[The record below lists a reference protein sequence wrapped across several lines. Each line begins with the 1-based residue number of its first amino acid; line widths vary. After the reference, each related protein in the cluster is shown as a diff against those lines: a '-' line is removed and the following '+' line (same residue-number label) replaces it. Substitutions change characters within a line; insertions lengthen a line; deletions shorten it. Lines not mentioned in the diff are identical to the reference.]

1 MNKALKQ
8 GIKFIYEKYEREYG
22 GPLPKAFRARVEEEW
37 EEDARLEDEDDDEIP
52 EDEDDDEIPE
62 DEVKVLLS
70 DFNAYLGELFEK
82 VELLGYFSSREKPK
96 KPVSRKRYGL
106 SFENHLSLVGFVLAR
121 RPYEEN
127 SFILRKRLNWKQVW
141 VEWKE
146 RNPHDSVSLKVLKVR
161 YYRAIADEDIQR
173 EYYRRRYHAIA
184 DLKDSPFVVYMFN
197 SSLGELSQL
206 MMLLPPPP
214 PDGLARLYKEKDITA
229 NVEAW
234 REAHPATTKWQQ
246 VSIAGGS
253 KALVALNKVWYL
265 GGTLAPDEE
274 TLLRQLHDQYTLEQ
288 PNFKTWLEQ
297 TLRQL
302 FENSLDEDPV
312 VTEKLRHFS
321 SLPLEQMKSI
331 NRAREAHHEGPHP
344 QTK

>member
-1 MNKALKQ
+1 MNKALEQ
-8 GIKFIYEKYEREYG
+8 RRQSIFRKYERTYG
-22 GPLPKAFRARVEEEW
+22 TTLSKDFRAKF
-37 EEDARLEDEDDDEIP
+37 EEDAGSSGDDEISL
-52 EDEDDDEIPE
+52 DDLDGVLKDFFER
-62 DEVKVLLS
+62 VKLLV
-70 DFNAYLGELFEK
+70 YL
-82 VELLGYFSSREKPK
+82 SSRKKPK
-96 KPVSRKRYGL
+96 KPVSRKRYDL
-106 SFENHLSLVGFVLAR
+106 CFENRLSLVGFVLAR

-127 SFILRKRLNWKQVW
+127 SFILRKRLNWEQIW
-141 VEWKE
+141 AEWKATS
-146 RNPHDSVSLKVLKVR
+146 PHDSVSLKVLKVR

-288 PNFKTWLEQ
+288 PNFKTWLGQ

-331 NRAREAHHEGPHP
+331 NRAKEARHERPHT